1 MTSLKILSRPE
12 RQSLRKICENLDIGK
27 IVAICAYGSRIGGY
41 FTKDSDYDLIL
52 VIDGFKQIIRY
63 KYLEADLH
71 VSILIVDFKAF
82 REDASKS
89 ALGEFVVGRLLNI
102 YESIIGDRIF
112 HDAESAYKG
121 RIIEEAVN
129 QLLTSYGEFC
139 FDLRIPL
146 EFFLYDKLRKRAA
159 VYPPALYS
167 YVKTYSG
174 PLMERNLSSSLAVF
188 GEKAK
193 EAAKDQKVFFDGQ
206 FVIPSRSYDGWQ
218 GSRFYSVVKEARRG
232 ITQYAIHGL
241 AGRVSPKVIGKEILS
256 KIGRHRMVAD
266 VPKPLTKPKGLLSLE
281 ESLLVIDDGDWLRQ
295 LIDLLEMKSD
305 TEVKVLSIGEPYSSS
320 KLYRFVSG
328 SRVKEVVIKKFGDP
342 WSLKWTLLNI
352 WASPAQRKMKVLPF
366 DRLSNEYRAM
376 KDLRR
381 VRIKVPKAL
390 CVVLDE
396 KILVKN
402 FIKGKDLGSVVSS
415 VIQGKDA
422 DLQPLLEY
430 GRVMA
435 KVHALGF
442 GIGDTKPS
450 NAVVSEGEVYL
461 TDLEQTML
469 GGDIIWDIAEFSY
482 YSSKLT
488 MNTVG
493 VKKIIRSF
501 LDGYLETGASKV
513 VTAAADTKYLKPFRP
528 FIAPKIASLVRREL
542 QLNRKVI

>member
-1 MTSLKILSRPE
+1 MTSTRILSQQE
-12 RQSLRKICENLDIGK
+12 RQSLRKICENLDVGK
-27 IVAICAYGSRIGGY
+27 IVGICAYGSRVGGY
-41 FTKDSDYDLIL
+41 FTKDSDFDLIL
-52 VIDGFKQIIRY
+52 VVDGFKQIIRY

-71 VSILIVDFKAF
+71 VSILIVDLKAF
-82 REDASKS
+82 REDAFKS

-112 HDAESAYKG
+112 HDAESVYKG
-121 RIIEEAVN
+121 RVIEEAIN
-129 QLLTSYGEFC
+129 QLLISYGEFC

-146 EFFLYDKLRKRAA
+146 EFFLYEKLRKRAA

-174 PLMERNLSSSLAVF
+174 PLMERNLSSSLALF

-193 EAAKDQKVFFDGQ
+193 EAAEDRKVVFDGQ

-218 GSRFYSVVKEARRG
+218 GSRLYSVVKDARRG
-232 ITQYAIHGL
+232 LTQYAIHGL

-256 KIGRHRMVAD
+256 KIGRHRMVTD
-266 VPKPLTKPKGLLSLE
+266 VPKPLTRPKGLLSLE
-281 ESLLVIDDGDWLRQ
+281 EALLVTDDEDWLRQ
-295 LIDLLEMKSD
+295 LVDLLGMKSD
-305 TEVKVLSIGEPYSSS
+305 TEVKVSSIGEPFSSS

-328 SRVKEVVIKKFGDP
+328 SKVKEVIVKKFGDP
-342 WSLKWTLLNI
+342 WSLKWTLLSI

-376 KDLRR
+376 RDLQR
-381 VRIKVPKAL
+381 VRIKVPKAI
-390 CVVLDE
+390 CVALDE

-402 FIKGKDLGSVVSS
+402 LIKGKNLGSVVSS
-415 VIQGKDA
+415 VIQDRDV

-430 GRVMA
+430 GKVMA
-435 KVHALGF
+435 RVHALGF

-450 NAVVSEGEVYL
+450 NAVVSEGEVFL

-469 GGDIIWDIAEFSY
+469 GGDLIWDIAEFSY

-488 MNTVG
+488 LNTAG
-493 VKKIIRSF
+493 VKKIVRSF
-501 LDGYLETGASKV
+501 LDGYLETGSSKV
-513 VTAAADTKYLKPFRP
+513 VSAAADIKYLRPFRP
-528 FIAPKIASLVRREL
+528 FIAPKIASLVRKEL

>member
-1 MTSLKILSRPE
+1 MTSARVLSQPE
-12 RQSLRKICENLDIGK
+12 RQSLRTICENLDLGK
-27 IVAICAYGSRIGGY
+27 IVGICAYGSRVGGY
-41 FTKDSDYDLIL
+41 FKKDSDYDLIL

-82 REDASKS
+82 REDAFKS

-102 YESIIGDRIF
+102 FESIIGDEIF
-112 HDAESAYKG
+112 HDAESVYKG
-121 RIIEEAVN
+121 RVMEEAIN
-129 QLLTSYGEFC
+129 QLLISYGEFC

-146 EFFLYDKLRKRAA
+146 EFFLYEKLRKRAA

-174 PLMERNLSSSLAVF
+174 PLIERNLSSSLAVF
-188 GEKAK
+188 SEKAK
-193 EAAKDQKVFFDGQ
+193 EAAMAKKVVFDGKV
-206 FVIPSRSYDGWQ
+206 VIPSRSHDGWQ
-218 GSRFYSVVKEARRG
+218 GSRLHSVVKDAQRG
-232 ITQYAIHGL
+232 LTQYAVHGL

-256 KIGRHRMVAD
+256 KIGRHRMVTD
-266 VPKPLTKPKGLLSLE
+266 VPKLLTKPKSLLSLGDTM
-281 ESLLVIDDGDWLRQ
+281 LITDDEDWLRQ
-295 LIDLLEMKSD
+295 LVDILDMKSD
-305 TEVKVLSIGEPYSSS
+305 AEVKVLSIGEPYSSS

-342 WSLKWTLLNI
+342 WSLKWTLLSI
-352 WASPAQRKMKVLPF
+352 WASPAQRKMKILPF

-376 KDLRR
+376 KDLQK
-381 VRIKVPKAL
+381 VRIKVPQPI

-402 FIKGKDLGSVVSS
+402 FIKGENIGNVVSS
-415 VIQGKDA
+415 VIQNKDA
-422 DLQPLLEY
+422 DLQPLREY
-430 GRVMA
+430 GKVIA

-450 NAVVSEGEVYL
+450 NAIISEGEVYL
-461 TDLEQTML
+461 TDLEQTMI
-469 GGDIIWDIAEFSY
+469 GGDLIWDIAEFSY

-488 MNTVG
+488 MNASG

-501 LDGYLETGASKV
+501 LDGYLESGSLNV
-513 VTAAADTKYLKPFRP
+513 VTAAANAKYLKPFRP
-528 FIAPKIASLVRREL
+528 FIVPRIASLVRKEL
-542 QLNRKVI
+542 QLNR